1 MVSVIIPCFKSNST
15 IEDTIRSVVE
25 QTYQDWEIII
35 VDNGLTLDRTLP
47 ILNNKAYKKRINI
60 VPSETNLGAALARN
74 LGAENANGK
83 YIAFLD
89 SDDIWNR
96 DKLHKEM
103 KVMETFK
110 VADMSPAIV
119 FTGRSL
125 IDEKGKDVGVYIG
138 CKKVVTYK
146 KLLHTNQ
153 INCSSVLIEKDLFLK
168 YPMKD
173 GKLHED
179 YACWLEILR
188 DNRYAAGIN
197 MPLLY
202 YRVRPGSKS
211 GNKFNSAILNYNTYK
226 RIGLK
231 FTERLFY
238 MMTYTMNGLLKYRKR

>member
-1 MVSVIIPCFKSNST
+1 MKRRIMGFFLAVVIFITASLSF
-15 IEDTIRSVVE
+15 
-25 QTYQDWEIII
+25 
-35 VDNGLTLDRTLP
+35 G
-47 ILNNKAYKKRINI
+47 
-60 VPSETNLGAALARN
+60 GAAGQVNASP
-74 LGAENANGK
+74 AEGMERYWVNF
-83 YIAFLD
+83 Y
-89 SDDIWNR
+89 R
-96 DKLHKEM
+96 YDKDGYKEM